1 MYLEPAIGMVV
12 GLALLGRVPSR
23 FAILGIA
30 LVITA
35 GIGATRTGNRPP
47 VTTSP
52 ETLPVT

>member
-1 MYLEPAIGMVV
+1 MVV
-12 GLALLGRVPSR
+12 GLTFLGQVPSP

-30 LVITA
+30 LVIAA

-52 ETLPVT
+52 ETLPVI